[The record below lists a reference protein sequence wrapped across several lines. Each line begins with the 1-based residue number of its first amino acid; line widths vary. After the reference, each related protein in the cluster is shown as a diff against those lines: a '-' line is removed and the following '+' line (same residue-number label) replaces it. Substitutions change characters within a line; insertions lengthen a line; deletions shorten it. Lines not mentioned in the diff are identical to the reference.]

1 MILGSESLS
10 RNSPPI
16 GVLLKAVKCPT
27 CGETDR
33 TKFYVNKK
41 GYKASSICREC
52 HKKKCLE
59 RWHSQTMIEK
69 HATRVK
75 KLYGIEPE
83 QYKQMHV
90 DQDGKC
96 AICGVEPK
104 TKRGLH
110 IDHCHDTGVIRG
122 LLCGGCNTG
131 IGLLQENPEIMTKAI
146 EYLLRSK

>member
-1 MILGSESLS
+1 
-10 RNSPPI
+10 
-16 GVLLKAVKCPT
+16 
-27 CGETDR
+27 
-33 TKFYVNKK
+33 
-41 GYKASSICREC
+41 
-52 HKKKCLE
+52 
-59 RWHSQTMIEK
+59 MIEK